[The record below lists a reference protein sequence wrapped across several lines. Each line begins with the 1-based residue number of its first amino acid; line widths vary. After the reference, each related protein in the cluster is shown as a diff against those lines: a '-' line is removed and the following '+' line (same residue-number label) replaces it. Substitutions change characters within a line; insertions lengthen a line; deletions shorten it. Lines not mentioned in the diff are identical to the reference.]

1 MLEHRQ
7 VDLELKEQRV
17 ARLEADLIAV
27 QQAAES
33 TNGSYQE
40 LTVRT
45 VAHRLLTRD

>member
-33 TNGSYQE
+33 TNNLYQE
-40 LTVRT
+40 LTV
-45 VAHRLLTRD
+45 LLWHTGCGPAL